1 MIAGIESFR
10 EWFSGYEEKYAIIG
24 GTACDLLMSEA
35 GLEFRATKDIDLVL
49 IIEAMDASFGT
60 RLWEYVISAG
70 YEHNNKSTG
79 NPQFYRFSK
88 PKSQDY
94 PAMIELFSRK
104 PEAIILPD
112 DAILSPLPIDENVSS
127 LSAILLDHDYYE
139 FLKQGRTQILGVT
152 VLDAIHLIPFKAK
165 AWLELSDMKNS
176 GEHVDSKNIK
186 KHKNDVFRLTEL
198 LSRDQEPLSE
208 LPDTIKS
215 DMKSFIVKMS
225 ADTIDLERIGIRN
238 RNPEAILVEL
248 SRIYCQNQ

>member
-49 IIEAMDASFGT
+49 IIEAMDVSFGT

-198 LSRDQEPLSE
+198 LSRDQEPLSD
-208 LPDTIKS
+208 LPDAIKS

-238 RNPEAILVEL
+238 RNPEAILIEL
-248 SRIYCQNQ
+248 SSIYCQNQ